1 MEILLAKIYLSAI
14 FGLLLMFSLFLI
26 IQIKF
31 RNDLEIELNNLQ
43 YQNNYNY
50 EIKFKIGQIYLRK
63 KIYNKAIKE
72 FRYCFNEWDK
82 NDRLGLSSLL
92 NTLGFM
98 YVQLKDYNKAIYY
111 YKTSL
116 ILTPDYITT
125 RLNLT
130 YIYKTKIT

>member
-14 FGLLLMFSLFLI
+14 FGLLLVFSVFLI

-31 RNDLEIELNNLQ
+31 RNDLEVELDKLR
-43 YQNNYNY
+43 YNSKY
-50 EIKFKIGQIYLRK
+50 EVKFKIGQIYLRK
-63 KIYNKAIKE
+63 KMYNKAIE
-72 FRYCFNEWDK
+72 AFRYCFNEWDK

-98 YVQLKDYNKAIYY
+98 YVQLNDYNKAIYY
-111 YKTSL
+111 YQTSL

-125 RLNLT
+125 RLNLE
-130 YIYKTKIT
+130 YIYKNKIN